1 MKNIQRYLLIFN
13 KQLRMFMKIQKTIIK
28 QKMKNDNRYGT
39 GMEEQILIIY
49 MEAKE
54 KLKLIVVELFMRGR
68 KPNIYLVSVS

>member
-54 KLKLIVVELFMRGR
+54 KLKLIVVELFMRER